1 MPSATS
7 DLPEARSWKE
17 ISQHVNPRTLS
28 AAGRRRLA
36 HSFAQGLLLALLL
49 AVGAWGAWEIVQTLR
64 NDSRVLGTG
73 AGGAPL
79 RELVVI
85 TDGVLPDEWV
95 RETLQ
100 IPGDAGLMALDL
112 FALRERLL
120 ASGQVRGADLR
131 RNFPDTLV
139 VTMQER
145 TPVARVRAQF
155 RSNEVQDLL
164 VAADGEVYE
173 GFGYDGLMLASLPYL
188 DGVRL
193 VRGGRAFRPIAGM
206 EHVAR
211 LLHTAQYDAEHLYRS
226 WRVLSLARLADH
238 HEIVVRTRD
247 IPEIVFNRREDF
259 VRQLARLDYI
269 VDFVRGQ
276 PGAALQRVDL
286 SHGAQVPVELHTADL
301 SAAPRGRGPSS
312 PLSPLQRN
320 RIRPREL

>member
-1 MPSATS
+1 MPSIT
-7 DLPEARSWKE
+7 PEFREARSWKE
-17 ISQHVNPRTLS
+17 ISQQVNPRTLS

-36 HSFAQGLLLALLL
+36 HSMAQGLLLVVLL
-49 AVGAWGAWEIVQTLR
+49 AVGAWGAWEIVHTLR
-64 NDSRVLGTG
+64 SDSRALGGG

-79 RELVVI
+79 RELVVL
-85 TDGVLPDEWV
+85 TDGVLPEQWV
-95 RETLQ
+95 RETLAL
-100 IPGDAGLMALDL
+100 PPDAGLMALDL

-120 ASGQVRGADLR
+120 ASGQVRAADLR

-139 VTMQER
+139 VTLQER
-145 TPVARVRAQF
+145 LPVARVRAQF
-155 RSNEVQDLL
+155 RSHEVQDLL

-173 GFGYDGLMLASLPYL
+173 GFGYDGLLLASLPYL

-193 VRGGRAFRPIAGM
+193 VRTERGFRPIAGM

-211 LLHTAQYDAEHLYRS
+211 LLHAAQYEAEHLYRT

-247 IPEIVFNRREDF
+247 IPEIVFNRRDDL

-269 VDFVRGQ
+269 VDFVRSQ

-286 SHGAQVPVELHTADL
+286 SHGAQVPVELHAEL
-301 SAAPRGRGPSS
+301 SAAPRGPNPTTVS
-312 PLSPLQRN
+312 PLN
-320 RIRPREL
+320 RTRTRPRDL